1 MLAREVPLT
10 TILLKTHLRKG
21 SSITTK
27 MRGCIK
33 LVSMVKSA
41 IEGVNEGGIGV
52 VLLIDLGTQVIAK
65 HVVEAWHFISIHWQ
79 VDSGRHIE
87 QHGVHHAERQVEG
100 IH

>member
-1 MLAREVPLT
+1 MLYITHGAATPLE
-10 TILLKTHLRKG
+10 
-21 SSITTK
+21 SIDID
-27 MRGCIK
+27 R
-33 LVSMVKSA
+33 V
-41 IEGVNEGGIGV
+41 GI